1 MTKSR
6 CACVDVLTL
15 LVTLV
20 LVGIG
25 SVTNSTP
32 GRELALSSPDDNP
45 EVRRLLTTL
54 SVLRRESKTSVMLSV
69 LRAELRRIRRHLK
82 EG

>member
-1 MTKSR
+1 
-6 CACVDVLTL
+6 
-15 LVTLV
+15 
-20 LVGIG
+20 
-25 SVTNSTP
+25 
-32 GRELALSSPDDNP
+32 LSSPDDNP

>member
-1 MTKSR
+1 M
-6 CACVDVLTL
+6 
-15 LVTLV
+15 
-20 LVGIG
+20 
-25 SVTNSTP
+25 
-32 GRELALSSPDDNP
+32 SSPYDNP

-54 SVLRRESKTSVMLSV
+54 SVLRRESKTGVMLSV